1 MFGNIESQRKAIET
15 TYTDTCNVY
24 NFEKVLNGS
33 ITSNQKVIKYKNLK
47 CALSQKSLATTEQTQ
62 SQNKVLY
69 DAKLF
74 LSPDV
79 EIETGSY
86 IEIKRY
92 GKVLEFEQIG
102 EPFIYSTH
110 QEMLLKRKTRA

>member
-33 ITSNQKVIKYKNLK
+33 ITTNQKVIKYKNIK
-47 CALSQKSLATTEQTQ
+47 CALSQKSLKTSEQTE

-74 LSPDV
+74 LSPNI
-79 EIETGSY
+79 EIKAGSY
-86 IEIKRY
+86 IEIKRFDRI
-92 GKVLEFEQIG
+92 LEFEQVG
-102 EPFIYSTH
+102 ESFIYSTH
-110 QEMLLKRKTRA
+110 QEVLLKRKTRA